1 MSEQYFTKD
10 PQSPHDSRQLE
21 VLFQGERFRFE
32 TDAGVFS
39 RDGFDFGSQLL
50 LATCL
55 PLLQGRVL
63 DLGCGWGPVGVIA
76 GKLKP
81 GLEMVMTDINVRA
94 TDLAAKNL
102 QRNGVQASVNTGDG
116 FDGVTGQFDWILL
129 NPPIRAGKQAVYALY
144 RESAAR
150 LTENGALAIVIRK
163 QQGAQ
168 SSREYLD
175 TLFQEVVLMNRKKGY
190 HIFMCRRS
198 LHAVRPG
205 VL

>member
-1 MSEQYFTKD
+1 MSEQYFAKD
-10 PQSPHDSRQLE
+10 PQSPHDTRQLE
-21 VLFQGERFRFE
+21 VVFRGGRFRFE

-55 PLLQGRVL
+55 PLIQGRVL

-76 GKLKP
+76 GKLKQ
-81 GLEMVMTDINVRA
+81 GLDLVMTDINTRA
-94 TDLAAKNL
+94 TDLTKANL
-102 QRNGVQASVNTGDG
+102 KRNGVAATVLTGDG
-116 FDGVTGQFDWILL
+116 FEPVTGQFDWILL

-144 RESAAR
+144 RESAHHLA
-150 LTENGALAIVIRK
+150 ENGALAIVIRK

-168 SSREYLD
+168 STREYLD
-175 TLFQEVVLMNRKKGY
+175 SLFQEVVLMNRKKGY

-198 LHAVRPG
+198 LHAV
-205 VL
+205 